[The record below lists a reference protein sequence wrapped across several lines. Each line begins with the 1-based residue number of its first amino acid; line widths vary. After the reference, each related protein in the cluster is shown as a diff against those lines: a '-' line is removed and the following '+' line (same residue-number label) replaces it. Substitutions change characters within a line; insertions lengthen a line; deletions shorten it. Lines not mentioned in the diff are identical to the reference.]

1 MLNSGFCS
9 MEQQGF
15 KGALSWGFLFFWM
28 RNADTQNAL
37 RTLREKE
44 SNDFLKGKT
53 NLSQFLAIF
62 PGTKEKLENISLN
75 YVFKLQSISIPV
87 KCSQTHLIIYSEN
100 W

>member
-1 MLNSGFCS
+1 

-15 KGALSWGFLFFWM
+15 KGALSWGFIFFWM

-37 RTLREKE
+37 GTLREKE

-75 YVFKLQSISIPV
+75 VFKLQSISSPV
-87 KCSQTHLIIYSEN
+87 MCSQTHLIIDSEN